1 MKKKKLLNFLLPII
15 TIAIILVFW
24 TISAIKIDNKFILPD
39 LSETLTAFFS
49 LFIHAEFYSAFFG
62 TLLRSI
68 IAFVCS
74 FTVALILAFVSDRYP
89 LSKKIIAPIVSIL
102 RAMPTIAVVLLLLLW
117 TNSQVAPVIVTALV
131 VFPTCYTSIITAI
144 NSVDKDQ
151 IEASK
156 IDGATNK
163 NIIFNIQFLQ
173 ILHELLVVIGSGLSL
188 NIKLMVAAEVLSQ
201 TANSMGLLL
210 NVSKVYFEV
219 ATMFALVL
227 VSVIVGLLI
236 EGLFS
241 YISKK
246 VGKWQ

>member
-1 MKKKKLLNFLLPII
+1 MNKKKLLNFLLPII

-39 LSETLTAFFS
+39 FSETLTAFFS
-49 LFIHAEFYSAFFG
+49 LFRHAEFYSAFFG

-68 IAFVCS
+68 IAFACS
-74 FTVALILAFVSDRYP
+74 FSVALILAFVSDRYP
-89 LSKKIIAPIVSIL
+89 LSKRVIAPIVSLL

-131 VFPTCYTSIITAI
+131 VFPTCYTNLLTAI
-144 NSVDKDQ
+144 NSVGKDQ
-151 IEASK
+151 IEAAE

-163 NIIFNIQFLQ
+163 NIVFNIQFLQ
-173 ILHELLVVIGSGLSL
+173 ILPELL
-188 NIKLMVAAEVLSQ
+188 VAAEVLSQ
-201 TANSMGLLL
+201 TANSMGVLL

-227 VSVIVGLLI
+227 VSVITGILI
-236 EGLFS
+236 EAVCTF
-241 YISKK
+241 ISKRIK
-246 VGKWQ
+246 

>member
-39 LSETLTAFFS
+39 ISETLTAFFS
-49 LFIHAEFYSAFFG
+49 LFRHAEFYSAFFG

-74 FTVALILAFVSDRYP
+74 FTIALILAFVSDRYP
-89 LSKKIIAPIVSIL
+89 LSKRVIAPIVSLL

-131 VFPTCYTSIITAI
+131 VFPTCYTNVITAI
-144 NSVDKDQ
+144 NSVGKDQ
-151 IEASK
+151 IEASE

-163 NIIFNIQFLQ
+163 NIVFNIQFLQ
-173 ILHELLVVIGSGLSL
+173 ILPELLVVIGSGLSL
-188 NIKLMVAAEVLSQ
+188 NLKLMVAAEVLSQ

-227 VSVIVGLLI
+227 VSVVTGIII
-236 EGLFS
+236 ETVCTFV
-241 YISKK
+241 SKSLK
-246 VGKWQ
+246 